1 MMKLF
6 LVLLAFLHSVSSFSA
21 ESSFRSPAF
30 ASINTRYI
38 GSLPSSK
45 LTRIFMSD
53 SEEMSAED
61 VAAGIEAAKAAA
73 AGDLYDDQVCL
84 DTVVIDKCTYENLT
98 IAYSVLL

>member
-73 AGDLYDDQVCL
+73 AGDLYDDQCIIVSKS
-84 DTVVIDKCTYENLT
+84 THNNL
-98 IAYSVLL
+98 SK